1 MALTNMFMMRLV
13 NLLIHFVFTFSL
25 SSRQTLDNY
34 CIFVFNW
41 QNSERVFCKE
51 SNEMSDTDTPVHSRR
66 DTPVLHSRRDVVVGE
81 SVELVCNTSLTPDIM
96 WTYDTDDGYVDYVY
110 WNAHS
115 HKPRIAVKFIAVGF
129 HSLVVSDAQLNDSG
143 LYGCYDGK
151 GTRKVGYQLTVA
163 GTRCV
168 SCDAVVN

>member
-1 MALTNMFMMRLV
+1 MFMMRLV

-25 SSRQTLDNY
+25 SSRQTLDN

-51 SNEMSDTDTPVHSRR
+51 CNGMSDTE
-66 DTPVLHSRRDVVVGE
+66 TPVLHSRRDVVVGE

-115 HKPRIAVKFIAVGF
+115 HKPRIAVKFIADSF

-143 LYGCYDGK
+143 LYDCYDGK

-168 SCDAVVN
+168 SCDAVVK